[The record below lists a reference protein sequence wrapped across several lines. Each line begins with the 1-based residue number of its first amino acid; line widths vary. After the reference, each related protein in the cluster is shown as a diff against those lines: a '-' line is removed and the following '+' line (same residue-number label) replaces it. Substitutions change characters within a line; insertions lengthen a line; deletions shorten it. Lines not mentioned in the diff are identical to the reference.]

1 MINAVNRGLVP
12 NEIRVAC
19 KGWLVGAYIARRRL
33 LLCSRDRIVVIDRRK
48 GRYKVPARSADR
60 CNRKELRL
68 KPVSSALVD
77 VVKSIVA
84 VCNRIQKTV
93 YHKWITRNG
102 NKLGVLDGNS

>member
-1 MINAVNRGLVP
+1 LANVVNRGLVA

-48 GRYKVPARSADR
+48 RRYKVPVRSTDR

-77 VVKSIVA
+77 VFKSIV
-84 VCNRIQKTV
+84 VCNRAQKTV
-93 YHKWITRNG
+93 LHKWITRNG
-102 NKLGVLDGNS
+102 NKLGLLDGNS